1 VNLTA
6 TFAQQTYRVT
16 FLNADGALIE
26 SNSYLYGET
35 PACSVT
41 PTLEPTEEWIYT
53 FEGWTPEI
61 TAVTGNAVYTAQYSQ
76 SPAGGVGFMNAEVT
90 EKAQKLL
97 INGQI
102 YIIRAGKIYTIQGQ
116 VVK

>member
-1 VNLTA
+1 M
-6 TFAQQTYRVT
+6 T
-16 FLNADGALIE
+16 FLNADGSLIE
-26 SNSYLYGET
+26 SNSYFYGEI

-41 PTLEPTEEWIYT
+41 PTLEPTGEWIYT

-61 TAVTGNAVYTAQYSQ
+61 TAVTGNAVYTARYSQ
-76 SPAGGVGFMNAEVT
+76 SPAGGTGFMNAEVT

-102 YIIRAGKIYTIQGQ
+102 YIFRAGKIYTIQGQ